1 MKISRNNYNLEGTDN
16 DLCLGD
22 ENSHMDFEILTNKY
36 TNANASFKLL
46 TVDPVDKMVV
56 GNELSQKCD

>member
-36 TNANASFKLL
+36 TNANASF
-46 TVDPVDKMVV
+46 
-56 GNELSQKCD
+56 